1 MNNKIS
7 LAKEVAWASQNM
19 PRTLRQV
26 AALPDLSGVRLACC
40 MHLDMKMIPLVQ
52 GILDKGAQVFLT
64 TCNPTTVQD
73 DVVAWLVERGAE
85 ACAWRNMSDADWQQS
100 WEKAIAWQPTHL
112 CEMGADITTL
122 LHQRGE
128 FGNIVAGLEATGSGV
143 NRLGDIQPGYPIFN
157 WDDLPVKEGLHNRHM
172 VGLTAWHTFFQTTHL
187 TLHEKKVLV
196 IGYGLVGQGVAAA
209 AKAFGGQVMVAEID
223 PARRLQAAY
232 DGWHVVDLQ
241 EAIASADVVATATG
255 GKNVVNRQAL
265 DRAKAG
271 VFILNVGHVAEE
283 IDGDYLRQYPQEEV
297 MPYINAYR
305 MADKTV
311 YLLANGSMLNL
322 TAGFGDSLN
331 AFDVTLAVMASG
343 IRHIVTDGMRAPA
356 KVYLLPRRS
365 GSRPCKPGA
374 SPPSR
379 DDALHHQD
387 DGALSGNTILLCA
400 SVPIWLYITL
410 AASSRCIASAA
421 PLPSPRRMSISR
433 YGRRPS
439 ASRAICAPFSA
450 DRCEGIR

>member
-1 MNNKIS
+1 
-7 LAKEVAWASQNM
+7 M

-143 NRLGDIQPGYPIFN
+143 NRLGDIQPDYPIFN

-255 GKNVVNRQAL
+255 GKNVVNRQ
-265 DRAKAG
+265 RWTGRKR
-271 VFILNVGHVAEE
+271 E
-283 IDGDYLRQYPQEEV
+283 YL
-297 MPYINAYR
+297 
-305 MADKTV
+305 
-311 YLLANGSMLNL
+311 SL
-322 TAGFGDSLN
+322 T
-331 AFDVTLAVMASG
+331 
-343 IRHIVTDGMRAPA
+343 
-356 KVYLLPRRS
+356 
-365 GSRPCKPGA
+365 
-374 SPPSR
+374 
-379 DDALHHQD
+379 
-387 DGALSGNTILLCA
+387 
-400 SVPIWLYITL
+400 
-410 AASSRCIASAA
+410 
-421 PLPSPRRMSISR
+421 SPRG
-433 YGRRPS
+433 GRDRRRVPAPVPPGRGDAVYQRLPHGRQNRLS
-439 ASRAICAPFSA
+439 AGQWFNAQS
-450 DRCEGIR
+450 DRWLRRQPERL

>member
-241 EAIASADVVATATG
+241 VAIASADVVATATG

-283 IDGDYLRQYPQEEV
+283 IDGEYLRQYPQEEV

-343 IRHIVTDGMRAPA
+343 IRHIVTEGMRAPA
-356 KVYLLPRRS
+356 KVYLLPQTVWQQ
-365 GSRPCKPGA
+365 
-374 SPPSR
+374 
-379 DDALHHQD
+379 AL
-387 DGALSGNTILLCA
+387 
-400 SVPIWLYITL
+400 
-410 AASSRCIASAA
+410 
-421 PLPSPRRMSISR
+421 
-433 YGRRPS
+433 
-439 ASRAICAPFSA
+439 
-450 DRCEGIR
+450 

>member
-1 MNNKIS
+1 MSAGGRQSTVGGNA
-7 LAKEVAWASQNM
+7 LAKVSVNGTHLEAQMGALLSSVILPHHALEMPCAGYGRCGKCRVVAHG
-19 PRTLRQV
+19 
-26 AALPDLSGVRLACC
+26 ALSALSDAEREHLSPQDISRGVRLACC

-283 IDGDYLRQYPQEEV
+283 IDGEYLRQYPQEEV

-356 KVYLLPRRS
+356 KVYLLPQ
-365 GSRPCKPGA
+365 A
-374 SPPSR
+374 VWQQ
-379 DDALHHQD
+379 AL
-387 DGALSGNTILLCA
+387 
-400 SVPIWLYITL
+400 
-410 AASSRCIASAA
+410 
-421 PLPSPRRMSISR
+421 
-433 YGRRPS
+433 
-439 ASRAICAPFSA
+439 
-450 DRCEGIR
+450 

>member
-1 MNNKIS
+1 MRIEGHNPVNNKIS

-209 AKAFGGQVMVAEID
+209 AKAFGGQVMVAE
-223 PARRLQAAY
+223 
-232 DGWHVVDLQ
+232 
-241 EAIASADVVATATG
+241 
-255 GKNVVNRQAL
+255 
-265 DRAKAG
+265 
-271 VFILNVGHVAEE
+271 E
-283 IDGDYLRQYPQEEV
+283 IDGEYLRQYPQEEV

-356 KVYLLPRRS
+356 KVYLLPQ
-365 GSRPCKPGA
+365 A
-374 SPPSR
+374 VWQQ
-379 DDALHHQD
+379 AL
-387 DGALSGNTILLCA
+387 
-400 SVPIWLYITL
+400 
-410 AASSRCIASAA
+410 
-421 PLPSPRRMSISR
+421 
-433 YGRRPS
+433 
-439 ASRAICAPFSA
+439 
-450 DRCEGIR
+450 

>member
-1 MNNKIS
+1 
-7 LAKEVAWASQNM
+7 
-19 PRTLRQV
+19 
-26 AALPDLSGVRLACC
+26 
-40 MHLDMKMIPLVQ
+40 
-52 GILDKGAQVFLT
+52 
-64 TCNPTTVQD
+64 VQD

-157 WDDLPVKEGLHNRHM
+157 WDDLPVKEGCTTAIWSVSPPGTPSSRPLTSPCMRKSAGDRLRSGRPGRRGGGKSLWRSGDGGGDRSCPSSAG
-172 VGLTAWHTFFQTTHL
+172 GL
-187 TLHEKKVLV
+187 
-196 IGYGLVGQGVAAA
+196 
-209 AKAFGGQVMVAEID
+209 
-223 PARRLQAAY
+223 RRLAR
-232 DGWHVVDLQ
+232 GGLQ

-265 DRAKAG
+265 DKAKAG

-283 IDGDYLRQYPQEEV
+283 IDGEYLRQYPQEEV

-356 KVYLLPRRS
+356 KVYLLPQ
-365 GSRPCKPGA
+365 A
-374 SPPSR
+374 VWQQ
-379 DDALHHQD
+379 AL
-387 DGALSGNTILLCA
+387 
-400 SVPIWLYITL
+400 
-410 AASSRCIASAA
+410 
-421 PLPSPRRMSISR
+421 
-433 YGRRPS
+433 
-439 ASRAICAPFSA
+439 
-450 DRCEGIR
+450 